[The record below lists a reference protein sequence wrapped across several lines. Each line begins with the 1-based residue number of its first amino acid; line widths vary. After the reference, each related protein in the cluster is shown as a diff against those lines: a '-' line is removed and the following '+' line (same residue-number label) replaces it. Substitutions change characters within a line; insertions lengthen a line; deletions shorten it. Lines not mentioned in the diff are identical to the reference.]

1 VFALVD
7 KHLWDKIDKNQGIPI
22 QRPEMLRLL
31 EPNVVVALARSSE
44 EAIAKTANRMGVRH
58 VLRFNELMD
67 QIRI

>member
-1 VFALVD
+1 MFALVD